1 MFLFLLAF
9 WFNSFLVAMLL
20 KFKEFLSD
28 DITGTFVLLIIVS
41 DLLVQDEFV
50 SSSDQLPTT
59 ISNLVQ
65 TWYNFTNRTGCHFIK
80 VSRTDISP
88 E

>member
-1 MFLFLLAF
+1 MFIFLLAF

-41 DLLVQDEFV
+41 DLFVQDEFV
-50 SSSDQLPTT
+50 SSSDQLP
-59 ISNLVQ
+59 IQLQ
-65 TWYNFTNRTGCHFIK
+65 TWYNFTSRTVCHFIK
-80 VSRTDISP
+80 VPRTDISP
-88 E
+88 K